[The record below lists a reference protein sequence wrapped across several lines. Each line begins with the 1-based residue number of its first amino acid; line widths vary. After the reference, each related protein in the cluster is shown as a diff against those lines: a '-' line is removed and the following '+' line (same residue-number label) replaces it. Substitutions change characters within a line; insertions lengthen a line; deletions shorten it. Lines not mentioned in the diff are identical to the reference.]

1 MPAKYPVFPSTL
13 NKVPEVFAND
23 PEGTVVV
30 VAPGVVVLRVAL
42 VDKVVPVVEELVV
55 AMET

>member
-1 MPAKYPVFPSTL
+1 MPAKYPVLPSTS

-23 PEGTVVV
+23 AEGAVVV

-42 VDKVVPVVEELVV
+42 VDKVVPVAEELVV
-55 AMET
+55 AMEM